1 MTTTK
6 AAYLEHYLDS
16 KQLNINIINQLNC
29 VINVYFFSFVYLA
42 LVYFLCQVY
51 PVIELQKR
59 YFTLSDV

>member
-29 VINVYFFSFVYLA
+29 VINVYFFHL
-42 LVYFLCQVY
+42 
-51 PVIELQKR
+51 
-59 YFTLSDV
+59 FT